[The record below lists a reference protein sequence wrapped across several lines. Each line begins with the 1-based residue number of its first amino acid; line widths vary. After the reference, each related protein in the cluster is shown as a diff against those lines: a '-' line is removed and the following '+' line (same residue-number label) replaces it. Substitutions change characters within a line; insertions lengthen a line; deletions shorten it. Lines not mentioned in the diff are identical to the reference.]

1 MKTHP
6 TKPKRNK
13 HNRKSKLGLAPGTL
27 LFTGE
32 RKMEQVVFTVI
43 HYNENLFE
51 ELFPK
56 HIDEIIHLV
65 DTSKDMLWINID
77 GIHDEE
83 VIETI
88 CSKLLI
94 HKLTMEDVLSVGQ
107 RPKLD
112 EHPEYIHTVIKMFM
126 IDEDDSIDD
135 EQISFILH
143 KNILISFQEKKGDV
157 FDGVRKRIYEGKGYI
172 RKKKSDYLLYALID
186 SVVDHYFVILE
197 ALGERIEAIEL
208 ELLENPSKAT
218 LNKLHKVRRET
229 LELRRSV
236 YPLREVISK
245 LEKIDDSII
254 NPDVRVFIRDLYD
267 HTIQV
272 IDTIEVMRE
281 SALALMDL
289 YMNSVSNK
297 LNEIMK
303 VLTIMASIFIPL
315 TFVAGVYGMNF
326 DNMPE
331 LHWHYGYFGILGVML
346 LMVLSM
352 LIYFKT
358 KKWM

>member
-1 MKTHP
+1 MKKVDKSVKKKT
-6 TKPKRNK
+6 RI
-13 HNRKSKLGLAPGTL
+13 KSKTGLPPGTL

-32 RKMEQVVFTVI
+32 QKMEKVEYSVI
-43 HYNENLFE
+43 QYKEDFFQE
-51 ELFPK
+51 EFPNSL
-56 HIDEIIHLV
+56 DEIIHLI
-65 DTSKDMLWINID
+65 DTSENVLWINVD
-77 GIHDEE
+77 GIHNEE
-83 VIETI
+83 VIEKI
-88 CSKLLI
+88 CSKLQV
-94 HKLTMEDVLSVGQ
+94 HKLSMEDILSVGQ

-112 EHPEYIHTVIKMFM
+112 EHPEYLHAVIKMFM
-126 IDEDDSIDD
+126 IDEDNSIID

-157 FDGVRKRIYEGKGYI
+157 FNGVRKRIQEGKGYI
-172 RKKKSDYLLYALID
+172 RNRNSDYLLYALFD

-197 ALGERIEAIEL
+197 NLGEQIEL
-208 ELLENPSKAT
+208 IEIELLENPTKQT
-218 LNKLHKVRRET
+218 LNKLHRVRRET

-236 YPLREVISK
+236 YPMREVISR
-245 LEKIDDSII
+245 LEKIDESII
-254 NPDVRVFIRDLYD
+254 NPEVRLFIRDLYD

-281 SALALMDL
+281 SALAMMDL

-326 DNMPE
+326 VNMPE
-331 LHWHYGYFGILGVML
+331 LEWQNGYYLILGFMLMMVIVMLGYFK
-346 LMVLSM
+346 S
-352 LIYFKT
+352 
-358 KKWM
+358 KKWI

>member
-1 MKTHP
+1 MKKHP
-6 TKPKRNK
+6 KSYKKKYR
-13 HNRKSKLGLAPGTL
+13 RKSKAGLPPGTL

-32 RKMEQVVFTVI
+32 QKMEQVEFSVI
-43 HYNENLFE
+43 QYNEVSFE
-51 ELFPK
+51 ELTPK
-56 HIDEIIHLV
+56 NIDEIIHLI
-65 DTSKDMLWINID
+65 DSSKNVLWINVD

-83 VIETI
+83 VIETL
-88 CSKLLI
+88 CSKLLV
-94 HKLTMEDVLSVGQ
+94 HKLSMEDILSVGQ

-112 EHPEYIHTVIKMFM
+112 EHPDYLHAVIKMFM
-126 IDEDDSIDD
+126 IDEDSTIAD

-143 KNILISFQEKKGDV
+143 KNILISFQEKRGDV
-157 FDGVRKRIYEGKGYI
+157 FDGVRKRIKEGKGYI
-172 RKKKSDYLLYALID
+172 RKRKSDYLLYALID

-197 ALGERIEAIEL
+197 ALGEHIEAIEI
-208 ELLENPSKAT
+208 ELLENPTKQT
-218 LNKLHKVRRET
+218 LNKLHRARRET

-236 YPLREVISK
+236 YPLREVISR
-245 LEKIDDSII
+245 LEKIDESII
-254 NPDVRVFIRDLYD
+254 NPEVRVFIRDLYD

-289 YMNSVSNK
+289 YMNSISNK

-326 DNMPE
+326 VNMPE
-331 LHWHYGYFGILGVML
+331 LEWHYGYFMILGVML
-346 LMVLSM
+346 FMVVGM
-352 LIYFKT
+352 LGYFKS
-358 KKWM
+358 KKWL

>member
-1 MKTHP
+1 MK
-6 TKPKRNK
+6 KPLKSHKKSPR
-13 HNRKSKLGLAPGTL
+13 RKSKAGLPPGTL

-32 RKMEQVVFTVI
+32 RKMEQVEFTVI
-43 HYNENLFE
+43 HYNENLVE

-56 HIDEIIHLV
+56 QMDEIIHLV

-83 VIETI
+83 IIEAI

-126 IDEDDSIDD
+126 IDEDDSIVD

-157 FDGVRKRIYEGKGYI
+157 FDGVRKRIQEGKGYI
-172 RKKKSDYLLYALID
+172 RKKKTDYLLYALID

-197 ALGERIEAIEL
+197 VLGERIEAIEL
-208 ELLENPSKAT
+208 ELLENPSKTT

-331 LHWHYGYFGILGVML
+331 LHWHYGYFGILGVMF

-352 LIYFKT
+352 LIYFRT

>member
-1 MKTHP
+1 
-6 TKPKRNK
+6 
-13 HNRKSKLGLAPGTL
+13 
-27 LFTGE
+27 
-32 RKMEQVVFTVI
+32 
-43 HYNENLFE
+43 
-51 ELFPK
+51 
-56 HIDEIIHLV
+56 
-65 DTSKDMLWINID
+65 
-77 GIHDEE
+77 
-83 VIETI
+83 
-88 CSKLLI
+88 
-94 HKLTMEDVLSVGQ
+94 
-107 RPKLD
+107 
-112 EHPEYIHTVIKMFM
+112 
-126 IDEDDSIDD
+126 
-135 EQISFILH
+135 
-143 KNILISFQEKKGDV
+143 
-157 FDGVRKRIYEGKGYI
+157 
-172 RKKKSDYLLYALID
+172 LLYALID

>member
-1 MKTHP
+1 MKKHP
-6 TKPKRNK
+6 KSHKKR
-13 HNRKSKLGLAPGTL
+13 HRRKSKTGLPPGTL

-32 RKMEQVVFTVI
+32 QKMEQVEYSVI
-43 HYNENLFE
+43 QYNENFFE

-56 HIDEIIHLV
+56 DPEEIIRLI
-65 DTSKDMLWINID
+65 DTSKNVLWINVD
-77 GIHDEE
+77 GIHDAE
-83 VIETI
+83 VIETL
-88 CSKLLI
+88 CSKLLV

-112 EHPEYIHTVIKMFM
+112 EHPEYLHAVIKMFM
-126 IDEDDSIDD
+126 IDEDNTIID

-143 KNILISFQEKKGDV
+143 KNILISFQEKQGDV
-157 FDGVRKRIYEGKGYI
+157 FDAVRKRIQEGKGYI
-172 RKKKSDYLLYALID
+172 RKRKSDYLLYALID

-197 ALGERIEAIEL
+197 NLGELIESIEM
-208 ELLENPSKAT
+208 ELLENPTKQT
-218 LNKLHKVRRET
+218 LNKLHTIRRET

-236 YPLREVISK
+236 YPLREVISR
-245 LEKIDDSII
+245 LEKIDESII
-254 NPDVRVFIRDLYD
+254 NPEVRVFIRDLYD

-289 YMNSVSNK
+289 YMNSISNK

-326 DNMPE
+326 VNMPE
-331 LHWHYGYFGILGVML
+331 LEWHYGYYLILGFML
-346 LMVLSM
+346 LMVVGM
-352 LIYFKT
+352 LGYFKS
-358 KKWM
+358 KKWL

>member
-1 MKTHP
+1 MKKHP
-6 TKPKRNK
+6 KSHKKR
-13 HNRKSKLGLAPGTL
+13 HRRKSKTGLPPGTL

-32 RKMEQVVFTVI
+32 QKMEQVEYSVI
-43 HYNENLFE
+43 QYNENFFE

-56 HIDEIIHLV
+56 DPEEIIRLI
-65 DTSKDMLWINID
+65 DISKNVLWINVD
-77 GIHDEE
+77 GIHDAE
-83 VIETI
+83 VIETL
-88 CSKLLI
+88 CSKLLV

-112 EHPEYIHTVIKMFM
+112 EHPEYLHAVIKMFM
-126 IDEDDSIDD
+126 IDEDNTIID

-143 KNILISFQEKKGDV
+143 KNILISFQEKQGDV
-157 FDGVRKRIYEGKGYI
+157 FDAVRKRIQEGKGYI
-172 RKKKSDYLLYALID
+172 RKRKSDYLLYALID

-197 ALGERIEAIEL
+197 NLGELIESIEM
-208 ELLENPSKAT
+208 ELLENPTKQT
-218 LNKLHKVRRET
+218 LNKLHTVRRET

-236 YPLREVISK
+236 YPLREVISR
-245 LEKIDDSII
+245 LEKIDESII
-254 NPDVRVFIRDLYD
+254 NPEVRVFIRDLYD

-289 YMNSVSNK
+289 YMNSISNK

-326 DNMPE
+326 VNMPE
-331 LHWHYGYFGILGVML
+331 LEWHYGYYLILGFML
-346 LMVLSM
+346 LMVVGM
-352 LIYFKT
+352 LGYFKS
-358 KKWM
+358 KKWL

>member
-1 MKTHP
+1 MNKP
-6 TKPKRNK
+6 TKSNKKRPR
-13 HNRKSKLGLAPGTL
+13 RKSKAGLPPGTL

-32 RKMEQVVFTVI
+32 RKMEQVEFSVLN
-43 HYNENLFE
+43 YNEHQAL

-56 HIDEIIHLV
+56 NTDEIVALV
-65 DTSKDMLWINID
+65 DTSQDILWINID
-77 GIHDEE
+77 GIHDESVVE
-83 VIETI
+83 SI
-88 CSKLLI
+88 CSKLLV

-107 RPKLD
+107 RPKFD
-112 EHPEYIHTVIKMFM
+112 EHAEYIHTVIKMFM
-126 IDEDDSIDD
+126 MDEEESIID

-157 FDGVRKRIYEGKGYI
+157 FEGVRKRIHEGKGFI
-172 RKKKSDYLLYALID
+172 RKRKADYLLYALID

-197 ALGERIEAIEL
+197 VLGERIEAIEM
-208 ELLENPSKAT
+208 ELLENPSKET

-245 LEKIDDSII
+245 FEKIDEPIL

-281 SALALMDL
+281 SSLALMDL

-326 DNMPE
+326 ENMPE
-331 LHWHYGYFGILGVML
+331 LEWPYGYFMILGVML
-346 LMVLSM
+346 LMVVGM
-352 LIYFKT
+352 LGYFKS
-358 KKWM
+358 KKWL

>member
-1 MKTHP
+1 MKKHP
-6 TKPKRNK
+6 KSHKKR
-13 HNRKSKLGLAPGTL
+13 HRRKSKTGLPPGTL

-32 RKMEQVVFTVI
+32 QKMEQVEYSVI
-43 HYNENLFE
+43 QYNENFFE

-56 HIDEIIHLV
+56 DPEEIIRLI
-65 DTSKDMLWINID
+65 DISKNVLWINVD
-77 GIHDEE
+77 GIHDAE
-83 VIETI
+83 VIETL
-88 CSKLLI
+88 CSKLLV

-112 EHPEYIHTVIKMFM
+112 EHPEYLHAVIKMFM
-126 IDEDDSIDD
+126 IDEDNTIID

-143 KNILISFQEKKGDV
+143 KNILISFQEKQGDV
-157 FDGVRKRIYEGKGYI
+157 FDAVRKRIQEGKGYI
-172 RKKKSDYLLYALID
+172 RKRKSDYLLYALID

-197 ALGERIEAIEL
+197 NLGELIESIEM
-208 ELLENPSKAT
+208 ELLENPTKQT
-218 LNKLHKVRRET
+218 LNKLHTIRRET

-236 YPLREVISK
+236 YPLREVISR
-245 LEKIDDSII
+245 LEKIDESII
-254 NPDVRVFIRDLYD
+254 NPEVRVFIRDLYD

-289 YMNSVSNK
+289 YMNSISNK

-326 DNMPE
+326 VNMPE
-331 LHWHYGYFGILGVML
+331 LEWHYGYYLILGFML
-346 LMVLSM
+346 LMVVGM
-352 LIYFKT
+352 LGYFKS
-358 KKWM
+358 KKWL